1 VSQNERNSSW
11 CGSDHLQ
18 ATITENGG
26 PSVEYLAGYWDGEG
40 CFSSNI
46 PDENAPQFTVSLSST
61 HEDIIQTFK
70 ERFGGWISSYDPENP
85 NHSKWWRWETKGGNA
100 RVFAETLLP
109 HLREKQEQCRIFIDA
124 ISYKQQHLT
133 KNSYTDKE
141 IDTIEEYSKN
151 VRGMNSGQRR
161 FKDNG

>member
-1 VSQNERNSSW
+1 VSQNETNSSW
-11 CGSDHLQ
+11 SGSDHLQ

-40 CFSSNI
+40 CFSSSI
-46 PDENAPQFTVSLSST
+46 SDRKAPRFVVTLSST
-61 HEDIIQTFK
+61 NENIVCAFK
-70 ERFGGWISSYDPENP
+70 ERFGGSVTSYEPDNP
-85 NHSKWWRWETKGGNA
+85 NHSKFWRWSTGGGNA
-100 RVFAETLLP
+100 RTFAETLLP

-124 ISYKQQHLT
+124 VSYKQQHLT
-133 KNSYTDKE
+133 KNSYTE
-141 IDTIEEYSKN
+141 HEVETIQEYSEK